1 MVWKKAAEIL
11 IDGKVPL
18 TIYHSNRS
26 KLRVLVAET
35 PGPIV
40 DGRITF
46 VTETHSD
53 DGLPHT
59 LEHLV
64 FMGSELYPYKGMLDI
79 IANRCLASGTNAYTD
94 QDNTT
99 HLLEPT
105 LTQSQYM
112 TEVHHINGSGHD
124 SGVVY
129 SEMQDRESG
138 METMVDRK
146 RKQLFYPKGSS
157 YAAVVGGALSD
168 IRHICSL
175 ERVRAFHNNFY
186 HLSNLYITVCGQI
199 DHQKLLDVIDPVEQ
213 RNLDSVPKHFA
224 PPFQARIAPL
234 TGPKT
239 ERIICPSD
247 DESIGMVEMS
257 WLGPEIGD
265 IHTTRA
271 LMILFDYLTDTAVA
285 PMRKDFVQAEDPF
298 CTSVDFHILE
308 QRDCEIIASFEG
320 VPVNKLE
327 KIREHFFEKTVADHR
342 LPDAFDVQRI
352 GFILDQQTRLF
363 HSKLEN
369 RSTSLIGGAIV
380 GHQLYGQ
387 ESDPDYKVME
397 QYLNEADLLRKFKSL
412 PASFWHSLFH
422 KYLANRNCVCVMA
435 EPSEKMVEE
444 HAEKEEERIK
454 QQIER
459 IGGESGLAI
468 CQKNLEEA
476 IEANTCRR
484 PLDDDL
490 KEFIVRDFEKFN
502 MIKVNT
508 STNLPP
514 HSNGF
519 ACNFPFTAI
528 WHGVRSDFV
537 DVNILIDTDGLP
549 VEDRHFLMLWFELM
563 FQSPAVVDGKEIS
576 YEEVAK
582 LSTRD
587 LVSNSASVGVS
598 GVYDRFLSLRL
609 RADSE
614 KVGNLS
620 KWAYIYLK
628 GIKLYPD
635 RVAICARN
643 LANNAADSK
652 RDGNSVCHF
661 LNANSTYSTDSN
673 TRFYSYLGLEKFH
686 KAVAKA
692 VADGKSDAVLARLEA
707 VRQKVLTSPLNDRRR
722 MSQRNGDSSGSKNA
736 HFYNAPPT
744 MVPAWNTMAK
754 AVPLQVGGS
763 ESAFLLQ
770 KTRFDDDWTGPT
782 TMPTLLLA
790 QYMVQSEGP
799 LWCAVR
805 GPVHGTLPLL
815 PTGPGLRKNA
825 GHSDF
830 RTGRGQSTVKLTAT
844 SAILATIRSVGNDF
858 TLKLC
863 EQIWHAKAADVLT
876 IGSPALRRLFDP
888 SKSVRSIALNPS
900 RLKELREHFPE
911 TNMVRL
917 EDFQVKNVM

>member
-1 MVWKKAAEIL
+1 MTLFKK
-11 IDGKVPL
+11 
-18 TIYHSNRS
+18 
-26 KLRVLVAET
+26 
-35 PGPIV
+35 
-40 DGRITF
+40 
-46 VTETHSD
+46 
-53 DGLPHT
+53 
-59 LEHLV
+59 
-64 FMGSELYPYKGMLDI
+64 
-79 IANRCLASGTNAYTD
+79 
-94 QDNTT
+94 
-99 HLLEPT
+99 
-105 LTQSQYM
+105 
-112 TEVHHINGSGHD
+112 
-124 SGVVY
+124 
-129 SEMQDRESG
+129 
-138 METMVDRK
+138 
-146 RKQLFYPKGSS
+146 
-157 YAAVVGGALSD
+157 
-168 IRHICSL
+168 
-175 ERVRAFHNNFY
+175 
-186 HLSNLYITVCGQI
+186 
-199 DHQKLLDVIDPVEQ
+199 
-213 RNLDSVPKHFA
+213 
-224 PPFQARIAPL
+224 
-234 TGPKT
+234 
-239 ERIICPSD
+239 
-247 DESIGMVEMS
+247 MS
-257 WLGPEIGD
+257 WL
-265 IHTTRA
+265 
-271 LMILFDYLTDTAVA
+271 
-285 PMRKDFVQAEDPF
+285 DP
-298 CTSVDFHILE
+298 
-308 QRDCEIIASFEG
+308 
-320 VPVNKLE
+320 
-327 KIREHFFEKTVADHR
+327 
-342 LPDAFDVQRI
+342 
-352 GFILDQQTRLF
+352 
-363 HSKLEN
+363 
-369 RSTSLIGGAIV
+369 
-380 GHQLYGQ
+380 
-387 ESDPDYKVME
+387 

-459 IGGESGLAI
+459 IGGEGGLAM

-476 IEANTCRR
+476 IEANTCRL
-484 PLDDDL
+484 PPDEDL

-502 MIKVNT
+502 MIEVNT

-514 HSNGF
+514 DSNGF
-519 ACNFPFTAI
+519 VCNFPFTAI

-614 KVGNLS
+614 KVENLS
-620 KWAYIYLK
+620 KWANIYLK
-628 GIKLYPD
+628 GIKFYPD

-661 LNANSTYSTDSN
+661 LNANSTYSEDSN

-692 VADGKSDAVLARLEA
+692 VEDGKSDAVLARLEA
-707 VRQKVLTSPLNDRRR
+707 VRQKVLASIFVRVEYQFNFDHQF
-722 MSQRNGDSSGSKNA
+722 S
-736 HFYNAPPT
+736 APPT

-754 AVPLQVGGS
+754 AVPL
-763 ESAFLLQ
+763 
-770 KTRFDDDWTGPT
+770 R
-782 TMPTLLLA
+782 LA
-790 QYMVQSEGP
+790 VPKVPFYSRRRGLMMIGLGRLRCQPYCLYMVQSEGP

-805 GPVHGTLPLL
+805 GNGLAYSAQIYLL
-815 PTGPGLRKNA
+815 PDRKALSMELYRCSQLGQAYEKTRDTVISVLDGKLDENLLEA
-825 GHSDF
+825 AKRSLVCELIS
-830 RTGRGQSTVKLTAT
+830 GQSTVKLTAT

-876 IGSPALRRLFDP
+876 IGGPALRRLFDP
-888 SKSVRSIALNPS
+888 LKSVRSIALNPS

-911 TNMVRL
+911 TNMVKL